1 MMATVISPDGSR
13 VARAETSGP
22 TASPERV
29 GIEAAEQLLARGAA
43 DILADVERMHGA
55 VEGLQP

>member
-1 MMATVISPDGSR
+1 
-13 VARAETSGP
+13 
-22 TASPERV
+22 V